1 MVNDLILVE
10 LGGGQHFYIT
20 VPCLLVLI
28 STKVWETFIT
38 GLSQDTRYAF
48 PGQEKILLVGLT

>member
-20 VPCLLVLI
+20 TPCLLVLI
-28 STKVWETFIT
+28 STKIWETFIT
-38 GLSQDTRYAF
+38 DLSQVTRNTF
-48 PGQEKILLVGLT
+48 LGQEKILLVGLT